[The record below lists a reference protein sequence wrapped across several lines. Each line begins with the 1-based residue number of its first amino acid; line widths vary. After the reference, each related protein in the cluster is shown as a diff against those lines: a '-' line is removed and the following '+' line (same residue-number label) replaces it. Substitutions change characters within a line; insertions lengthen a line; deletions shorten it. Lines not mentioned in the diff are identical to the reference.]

1 MLVERKAN
9 ASLYA
14 FEDRVQQGCCLSY
27 LPLSFFLFSPVL
39 SFFLFKIQLDVSGS
53 EILSRVV

>member
-27 LPLSFFLFSPVL
+27 LLFSSFF
-39 SFFLFKIQLDVSGS
+39 FLKYNWMSQDLKSYP
-53 EILSRVV
+53 E